1 MNDIAKAVMGKET
14 GIPYLS
20 ELYQILNGINPE
32 VLRSMKQFFSPKMNE
47 RELQALLK

>member
-1 MNDIAKAVMGKET
+1 MNDIARMVMDKET

-20 ELYQILNGINPE
+20 ELDKILNGLNPE
-32 VLRSMKQFFSPKMNE
+32 VLRSMKQFFSSKMNE